1 MRHDTT
7 NTVTLP
13 QWTIAKRGDRY
24 AVLRSDK
31 KPVRQ
36 PQLRLTLAQHIALL
50 LMLFAIAVAS
60 AGLGYAV
67 GLRDGGNYVLR
78 GVTR

>member
-1 MRHDTT
+1 MRHD
-7 NTVTLP
+7 
-13 QWTIAKRGDRY
+13 K
-24 AVLRSDK
+24 
-31 KPVRQ
+31 RQ
-36 PQLRLTLAQHIALL
+36 PQFRLTLAQHIALL

-67 GLRDGGNYVLR
+67 GLRDGGNYVLQ